1 MADDL
6 RSRVLAAVR
15 KGLAGPLDTSKTKKP
30 VLQGYSAHSAT
41 ENGVT
46 AQAIC
51 NTTFTKKIKDVTLLH
66 RLSAKRD
73 SQPGKDT
80 TEPTMAYRAV
90 SAEPDGTGCWVEI
103 VELPQAQRYRKVFGV
118 LQLKSPALVPV
129 ERWRQCVEDGKRFL
143 AKWGDQAE
151 GLNWSSAD
159 LFGLVKVPEDPS
171 PSFNRLS
178 RYDRLGLCWA
188 LKGRDV
194 IALTAEGATIRTA
207 TGSTLT
213 FYRHGRPAYGPLGD
227 SLDDIDPR
235 WRQ

>member
-1 MADDL
+1 MNKY
-6 RSRVLAAVR
+6 LAKLHSLQYGSGAPNPETR
-15 KGLAGPLDTSKTKKP
+15 HPKLPSKPSKP
-30 VLQGYSAHSAT
+30 SFEGFEGDQGRAFF
-41 ENGVT
+41 ENGEDAATVDPCAKHMAEDAKNITPQYLQNFQNLGSPSGPTVSPGCSVT
-46 AQAIC
+46 I
-51 NTTFTKKIKDVTLLH
+51 I
-66 RLSAKRD
+66 
-73 SQPGKDT
+73 
-80 TEPTMAYRAV
+80 
-90 SAEPDGTGCWVEI
+90 
-103 VELPQAQRYRKVFGV
+103 ELPQAQRYRKTFAA
-118 LQLKSPALVPV
+118 LQMKPPDLVDV
-129 ERWRQCVEDGKRFL
+129 ARWRQAVSDASRFL
-143 AKWGDQAE
+143 ARWGEIAQ

-159 LFGLVKVPEDPS
+159 LFGLIEIPEHPS